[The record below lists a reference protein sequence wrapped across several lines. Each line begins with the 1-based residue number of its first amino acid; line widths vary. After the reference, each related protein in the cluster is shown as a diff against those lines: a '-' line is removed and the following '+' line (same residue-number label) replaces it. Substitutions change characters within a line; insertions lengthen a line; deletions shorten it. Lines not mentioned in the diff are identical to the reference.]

1 MLRSTLSKKPVVVA
15 LLIIQLI
22 PLVLFPASSFSPD
35 TQEWWLPVVLAA
47 LVIIAD
53 LEIFIQRQDVA
64 WPWYLV
70 SFAQG
75 FNIIS
80 RLMMMMPHATSNVNG
95 TQVINAPYLVLTA
108 VSMLISLFLLWYNE
122 LPDVRMALLR
132 D

>member
-15 LLIIQLI
+15 FLILQLV

-53 LEIFIQRQDVA
+53 LEIFIQRQDIA

-70 SFAQG
+70 SFSQG

-80 RLMMMMPHATSNVNG
+80 RLMMMMPHATMNVSGN
-95 TQVINAPYLVLTA
+95 QVINIQYLVLTF

-122 LPDVRMALLR
+122 LPDVRMSLLR